1 MQQIK
6 TNIIPLES
14 QRYATLGDYYEDEND
29 KNLLHFKI
37 SDTGND
43 TYNKV
48 ILVHEL
54 VEQILTE
61 YQGVKEPDIL
71 AFDLWVE
78 EEIKAGRYPEDEEPG
93 DHPLAPYRKQH
104 DFAMNIERQ
113 IMNFL
118 GIDFKQYDKAVM
130 STFEK

>member
-1 MQQIK
+1 MQQVK
-6 TNIIPLES
+6 TEIVPLDS
-14 QRYATLGDYYEDEND
+14 QRYATLGDYYEENGT
-29 KNLLHFKI
+29 LHFKI

-43 TYNKV
+43 TFNKV

-78 EEIKAGRYPEDEEPG
+78 KQIELGEYPEDGEPG

-118 GIDFKQYDKAVM
+118 GIPFADYDKQVM

>member
-6 TNIIPLES
+6 TEIVPVKS
-14 QRYATLGDYYEDEND
+14 QRYATLGDYYEDENGM
-29 KNLLHFKI
+29 LHFKI

-43 TYNKV
+43 TFNKV

-54 VEQILTE
+54 VEQLLVE
-61 YQGVKEPDIL
+61 VQGIKEPDIL
-71 AFDLWVE
+71 KFDLWVE
-78 EEIKAGRYPEDEEPG
+78 DEIKAGRYPEDGEPG
-93 DHPLAPYRKQH
+93 DHPLSPYRKQH

-118 GIDFKQYDKAVM
+118 NIDFKDYDKQVT